1 MWVKNVVQINSHI
14 NYISVVDMFHY
25 YYILSESS
33 EYFIKKWNLCVFGSM
48 NCEYIFLNDVTHFRN
63 GTVETG

>member
-1 MWVKNVVQINSHI
+1 MWVKSVVHINSHI

-25 YYILSESS
+25 YYILS